1 MQKGWSRELTGRAR
15 ISSFIALSTGPVS
28 AFARSPTDEIRA
40 DAEQLSHIILE
51 MQRCFV
57 LRLCKQLAPGNVSFP
72 QFFLLAYLDRKEVLT
87 MSEIAK
93 KMGHTTAAASG
104 LVARLENLRYVVRSA
119 ARDDRRK
126 VMVCIT
132 AKGSALVRRIRE
144 EMVGNLMKVTEPPHT
159 GRAKGVAPHLRQNLR
174 LLSVEMIFLWL
185 APVL

>member
-1 MQKGWSRELTGRAR
+1 MPNPSSVGLTGRAR
-15 ISSFIALSTGPVS
+15 ISSFIALSTGPVT

-40 DAEQLSHIILE
+40 DAERLSNIILE

-57 LRLCKQLAPGNVSFP
+57 LRLCKQLAPGNVSFA

-119 ARDDRRK
+119 AREDRRK

-132 AKGSALVRRIRE
+132 PKGSALVRCIRE
-144 EMVGNLMKVTEPPHT
+144 EMVGNLMKILN
-159 GRAKGVAPHLRQNLR
+159 HLTPDEQRT
-174 LLSVEMIFLWL
+174 WL
-185 APVL
+185 HIYGKIYDYCQSK